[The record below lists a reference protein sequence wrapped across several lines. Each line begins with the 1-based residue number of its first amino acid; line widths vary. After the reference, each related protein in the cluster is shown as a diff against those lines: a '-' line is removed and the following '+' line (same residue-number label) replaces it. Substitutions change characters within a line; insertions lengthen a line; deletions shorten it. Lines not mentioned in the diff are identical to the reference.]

1 GHAHDA
7 GRPPALVANKWGA
20 VESPENGMEEF
31 EATIRTQLQ
40 FLAYAPLVLLSA
52 ETTTRLQRCIRMVK
66 LARACHTPRVPT
78 HELHGVIMDAVAV
91 NPTPTVK
98 GRRLKLLYTTQV
110 AVQPPT
116 FVIFVNDTE
125 LVHFSFK
132 RFIENRIREAFGYI
146 GTPIHIY
153 ARKRS

>member
-1 GHAHDA
+1 MIETK
-7 GRPPALVANKWGA
+7 RKKIKSIKKEMKELETNMR
-20 VESPENGMEEF
+20 N
-31 EATIRTQLQ
+31 QLQ
-40 FLAYAPLVLLSA
+40 YLDYAPIVFLSA
-52 ETTTRLQRCIRMVK
+52 KTKKRLQRLIPMVK
-66 LARACHTPRVPT
+66 LASESHTKRVPT
-78 HELHGVIMDAVAV
+78 NVLNDVIMDALAV